1 MMVIFT
7 SRSEKKSLA
16 STRRI
21 LDSFADRIGNDT
33 WKTIITEAGLAMVK
47 NLLRKNATKSTAVAC
62 HWIRSRSRSE
72 LLWIVGNKDK
82 FNSDGIVPVNT
93 TSKDLRHGDWENAW
107 EYLPLM
113 KAVTAVAG
121 LLHDWGKA
129 NDHFQEKLKKKEKLA
144 DPLRH
149 EWMSCCL
156 IAALIGQAQDCD
168 TDNDW
173 LTKLAEGTWT
183 DSGLVKAVSKM
194 ERPQLENMPPLAQ
207 MVCWLILSHHRL
219 PLSEEKLDSYSSGKT
234 TKETMASM
242 LASIDADWGYS
253 RPDEPGDKCRKFSN
267 GLLQDSEPWMKQLK
281 KWSARLLKEQAAV
294 KEIQSL
300 EKIRPFLS
308 YCRLALML
316 GDYYASSQEKREFP
330 EGKGKLFANTD
341 KHGTLKQ
348 QLDEHLLLVAE
359 QALKIV
365 HALPRLAEK
374 MEKADNVS
382 TLRHRSP
389 ADFSWQDDAV
399 SAIRLHRKENDLTD
413 SNHSGWFIVNL
424 ASTGRGKTYAN
435 AKIMRAIS
443 PDGDSLRYILALGLR
458 SLTLQT
464 GDEYRQRIGLDAEK
478 MAVII
483 GSTAVSEL
491 HKKAM
496 EETDSSEE
504 DLLGAELADYEGY
517 TDEFLDIFFSK
528 SLGNK
533 SKKNRAFLYRPV
545 LVSTID
551 HLMGATETKRGGRY
565 ILPFLRLMS
574 SDLVIDEIDD
584 FSPGDL
590 MAISRLVHLAGML
603 GRSVAISSATI
614 PPDLAKGLFKA
625 YRSGWNCFAQY
636 MSASAKLSVLWCDEF
651 SAKAETVSERSLEEA
666 GTAFENS
673 HNLFVK
679 KRIKKL
685 RTEAVRR
692 KGTVIDCGEI
702 KNLEDSGE
710 TGYYRAIADSIIS
723 LHNDHHVRDRVTGK
737 KISLGLV
744 RMANIDPCAALGK
757 YLAGN
762 EWPDGYTVKVMV
774 YHSRQVLLM
783 RHEQEKYLDSVL
795 KRKGEK
801 ETVAI
806 TDPVLR
812 HHIDNAAGENVLFVV
827 VATPVEEVGRDHD
840 FDWAV
845 VEPSSYRSIIQLA
858 GRVQRHRPSEKSIE
872 QPNVAILQYNV
883 RGMRGDKRAYTKP
896 GFETPSCPLRS
907 HDFKEIADVN
917 ELERRIDA
925 VPRIEKQ
932 PDMDKDSLIGIEH
945 LTMERFQDT
954 TVPGPQAMRGWLQ
967 EYWWLTAFPQSIN
980 KFRDGRQEIKL
991 CRMYKDGDFIFSEQD
1006 VHGEWIDSD
1015 RSGILGIT
1023 VEEDD
1028 SEACAWWL
1036 DRSYIDALEK
1046 NRGSSV
1052 IDEER
1057 RDKALKKISLRYGEI
1072 SIPENYTGKYYYSDQ
1087 LGLYKKRGEKR

>member
-1 MMVIFT
+1 MRKIYD
-7 SRSEKKSLA
+7 K
-16 STRRI
+16 TRE
-21 LDSFADRIGNDT
+21 GT
-33 WKTIITEAGLAMVK
+33 AMV
-47 NLLRKNATKSTAVAC
+47 C
-62 HWIRSRSRSE
+62 QGIDSRSRRE
-72 LLWIVGNKDK
+72 LLQNVGNEEFFDA
-82 FNSDGIVPVNT
+82 DGNVPVDT
-93 TSKDLRHGDWENAW
+93 TSKDLRHGVRENSW

-121 LLHDWGKA
+121 LLHDWGKSS
-129 NDHFQEKLKKKEKLA
+129 DHFQAKLKKKEKLA

-156 IAALIGQAQDCD
+156 IAALIGQSSDCD
-168 TDNDW
+168 TDNGW
-173 LTKLAEGTWT
+173 LTKLAEGTW
-183 DSGLVKAVSKM
+183 DGSGLIKAVSKG
-194 ERPQLENMPPLAQ
+194 ERPKLENMPPLAQ
-207 MVCWLILSHHRL
+207 MICWLILSHHKL
-219 PLSEEKLDSYSSGKT
+219 PLCEKKLNSYSSGNT
-234 TKETMASM
+234 TKETMTSM
-242 LASIDADWGYS
+242 LTSIGVDWGYS
-253 RPDEPGDKCRKFSN
+253 RPDEPDDKCRKFSK
-267 GLLQDSEPWMKQLK
+267 GLLQDSAPWVKQLK
-281 KWSARLLKEQAAV
+281 EWSARLLKEQAAF

-316 GDYYASSQEKREFP
+316 GDYYASSQEKREFFG
-330 EGKGKLFANTD
+330 GKGKLFANTD
-341 KHGTLKQ
+341 KHGKPKQ
-348 QLDEHLLLVAE
+348 LLDEHLLLVAE

-365 HALPRLAEK
+365 YALPRLADK
-374 MEKADNVS
+374 MDKADDVS
-382 TLRHRSP
+382 ILKHRSP
-389 ADFSWQDDAV
+389 ADFAWQDDAV
-399 SAIRLHRKENDLTD
+399 STIRLHRKENDLTD
-413 SNHSGWFIVNL
+413 SSHNGWFIVNL
-424 ASTGRGKTYAN
+424 ASTGCGKTYAN

-443 PDGDSLRYILALGLR
+443 PDGNSLRYILALGLR

-491 HKKAM
+491 HKKAI

-504 DLLGAELADYEGY
+504 DLLGTDLADYEGY
-517 TDEFLDIFFSK
+517 TDEFLDVFFNK
-528 SLGNK
+528 SLGNI
-533 SKKNRAFLYRPV
+533 SKKNRAFLYRAV

-551 HLMGATETKRGGRY
+551 HMMGATETKRGGRY

-584 FSPGDL
+584 FSLGDL

-625 YRSGWNCFAQY
+625 YRAGWNCFAQY

-651 SAKAETVSERSLEEA
+651 SAKAETFLEENLEEA

-673 HNLFVK
+673 HNLFVE

-685 RTEAVRR
+685 RTGAARR
-692 KGTVIDCGEI
+692 KGTVIDCADI
-702 KNLEDSGE
+702 KNQEEDSAE
-710 TGYYRAIADSIIS
+710 TAYYRAIADRMIG
-723 LHNDHHVRDRVTGK
+723 LHNDHHVIDRITGK

-744 RMANIDPCAALGK
+744 RMANIDPCVAVGK
-757 YLAGN
+757 YLASN

-795 KRKGEK
+795 KRKDEK
-801 ETVAI
+801 ETAEI
-806 TDPVLR
+806 TDPILR
-812 HHIDNAAGENVLFVV
+812 HHIEGAAGENVLFVV

-872 QPNVAILQYNV
+872 RPNVAILRYNI
-883 RGMRGDKRAYTKP
+883 RGLRDEKWAYTKP
-896 GFETPSCPLRS
+896 GFETKSCPLRS
-907 HDFKEIADVN
+907 HDFTEIADVR
-917 ELERRIDA
+917 ELESRIDA
-925 VPRIEKQ
+925 VPRIEKK
-932 PDMDKDSLIGIEH
+932 PDMEKNSLIGIEH
-945 LTMERFQDT
+945 LTMEHFQDT

-991 CRMYKDGDFIFSEQD
+991 CRMYKDGAFIFSERD
-1006 VHGEWIDSD
+1006 VHGEWIESD
-1015 RSGILGIT
+1015 RAAFHGIKLDEIC
-1023 VEEDD
+1023 DD
-1028 SEACAWWL
+1028 AYSWWL
-1036 DRSYIDALEK
+1036 ERDYMKALEA
-1046 NRGSSV
+1046 NTDGGE
-1052 IDEER
+1052 IDEKGKDKDLER
-1057 RDKALKKISLRYGEI
+1057 ISLRYGEI
-1072 SIPENYTGKYYYSDQ
+1072 SIPEDINGRYRYYYSDQ
-1087 LGLYKKRGEKR
+1087 LGLYKKKGERR